1 MTTTETTAI
10 TVATTVQAPV
20 QKVWALWTDPK
31 HITQW
36 NYATDEWHSPR
47 AENDLRVGGRFN
59 YRMESKDGSM
69 GFDFTG
75 TYINIE
81 ENKEISYV
89 IDDGRKVVVKFLP
102 YGNETTVKETFEAEG
117 THSDEL
123 QRQGWQA
130 IISNF
135 KQYAEAPGT
144 LDTIHFQTIIKAPVD
159 TVYRT
164 MLDQQTYQAWTAV
177 FNPTSR
183 YEGSWEKGAKIH
195 FLGEDKEG
203 NCGGMVSRIKEN
215 IPTRFV
221 SIEHLGILQNGQEI
235 TTGPEVEAWAGSLEN
250 YTFTEEDGQTLVS
263 VDADSNKDFHAYF
276 FETWP
281 KALAKLKELCEA

>member
-1 MTTTETTAI
+1 
-10 TVATTVQAPV
+10 
-20 QKVWALWTDPK
+20 
-31 HITQW
+31 
-36 NYATDEWHSPR
+36 
-47 AENDLRVGGRFN
+47 
-59 YRMESKDGSM
+59 
-69 GFDFTG
+69 
-75 TYINIE
+75 
-81 ENKEISYV
+81 
-89 IDDGRKVVVKFLP
+89 
-102 YGNETTVKETFEAEG
+102 
-117 THSDEL
+117 
-123 QRQGWQA
+123 
-130 IISNF
+130 
-135 KQYAEAPGT
+135 
-144 LDTIHFQTIIKAPVD
+144 
-159 TVYRT
+159 
-164 MLDQQTYQAWTAV
+164 
-177 FNPTSR
+177 